1 MQDTL
6 DDTVFDPEHAREP
19 IAPLRRR
26 PRSASLMRRWLW
38 ALLAFAQLAT
48 AQGVDD
54 APVEKMSSEA
64 KAEAEASA
72 PSPNRSAEPVTPESV
87 GRETFAPDPENSRG
101 VSTTSQPAALVAP
114 ASSISASTSTS
125 TSATPTG
132 PALNRDL
139 WDRIRAG
146 YRLPELSSPLVA
158 NYERLYLSR
167 PDALK
172 RMFERGGR
180 YLFFIVEEIE
190 RRGLPSELALLPF
203 VESAMNPVAMSS
215 AKAAGLWQ
223 FIPSTG
229 RNYDLSQNWWVDQR
243 RDVLQS
249 TNAAL
254 GYLTR
259 IYEMQGNDWFLALA
273 SYNWGEGA
281 VQRAMRKNAARG
293 RPTDYLSLD
302 MPNETRHY
310 VPKLMAL
317 RNIVARAQTTG
328 FELPDIP
335 NEPYFATLEKLRPID
350 LSLAARFAGMT
361 VGEFLALNPAHNRP
375 VITASRNNV
384 IILPTE
390 RVQGFMEAMDQHA
403 SARKPL
409 ASWQPLTIR
418 PGETIDAVARRSGL
432 SGHELRRAN
441 GLNTQARLLPGTRIL
456 APQKEVQDETLVEQF
471 IAPRVYELVD
481 TPAQRHLVGRQEN
494 MQSIANRYGITVAA
508 LRAWNGLRDTA
519 RRGMRLI
526 VRPAQ
531 SQTVVTTEYG
541 DRQIVKVALA
551 EPDPLPPVPQSSAKS
566 SPSAPIAPMVTAK
579 APTNPVAAPAIGPLR
594 TAAVSNTAAAPR
606 SERVPEPK
614 RESNLK
620 GRTASA
626 PPVIAKGQPA
636 KAENPR
642 GARRA
647 GQRESVKAPPPVKA
661 TEPKGARKAAPALRG
676 RPARQR

>member
-1 MQDTL
+1 MRHWFW
-6 DDTVFDPEHAREP
+6 VFLTFSH
-19 IAPLRRR
+19 
-26 PRSASLMRRWLW
+26 
-38 ALLAFAQLAT
+38 LAT
-48 AQGVDD
+48 AQGLVDPL
-54 APVEKMSSEA
+54 AEKRSSENA
-64 KAEAEASA
+64 APLPEQSTEPASG
-72 PSPNRSAEPVTPESV
+72 ETV
-87 GRETFAPDPENSRG
+87 GREAPARESENNRDAA
-101 VSTTSQPAALVAP
+101 TTIQPATLTAP
-114 ASSISASTSTS
+114 AQAAPIQAAPVSVAAD
-125 TSATPTG
+125 ATTPRTN
-132 PALNRDL
+132 PAQYRDL
-139 WDRIRAG
+139 WDRIRSG
-146 YRLPELSSPLVA
+146 YRLPDLNSPLVA

-167 PDALK
+167 PDGLK

-203 VESAMNPVAMSS
+203 VESAMNPVALSS

-293 RPTDYLSLD
+293 RQTDYLSLD

-317 RNIVARAQTTG
+317 RNIVARAQSTG
-328 FELPDIP
+328 FELPEIP

-361 VGEFLALNPAHNRP
+361 VEEFLALNPAHNRP

-390 RVQGFMEAMDQHA
+390 RVQRFMEAMDQHA

-432 SGHELRRAN
+432 SGGELRRAN

-508 LRAWNGLRDTA
+508 LKAWNGLRDTA

-531 SQTVVTTEYG
+531 SQTVVTTENG
-541 DRQIVKVALA
+541 DRQVVKVALA
-551 EPDPLPPVPQSSAKS
+551 EPDPPPPAPPAPQPIVKP
-566 SPSAPIAPMVTAK
+566 SPSAPIAPVVTAK
-579 APTNPVAAPAIGPLR
+579 APTNPVAQPAMGPSR
-594 TAAVSNTAAAPR
+594 TSSASSSAAPPR
-606 SERVPEPK
+606 AERAPDPK

-620 GRTASA
+620 GRPASSA
-626 PPVIAKGQPA
+626 VGANKGRSAKVD
-636 KAENPR
+636 NPR
-642 GARRA
+642 EQRRA
-647 GQRESVKAPPPVKA
+647 GQREPSKASSS
-661 TEPKGARKAAPALRG
+661 PKSADQKGGRKSTAAPRS